1 MTKDENSA
9 EKLAKGVIRKLK
21 KVAQMAQN
29 KREKVQIF

>member
-21 KVAQMAQN
+21 KRSCTDGP
-29 KREKVQIF
+29 K